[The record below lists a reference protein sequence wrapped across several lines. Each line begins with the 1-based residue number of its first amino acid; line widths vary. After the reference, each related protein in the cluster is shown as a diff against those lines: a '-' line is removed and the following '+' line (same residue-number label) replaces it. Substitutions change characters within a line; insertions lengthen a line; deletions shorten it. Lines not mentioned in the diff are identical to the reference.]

1 MSLLSK
7 ALHLHQDNNM
17 DKDLFGILEI
27 KKLNKVDGI
36 IISFAGQTRLTA
48 AETLIEKISNYTLI
62 IILVYI
68 LVIHLN

>member
-27 KKLNKVDGI
+27 KNHNFFCWTNEANCGRD
-36 IISFAGQTRLTA
+36 FD
-48 AETLIEKISNYTLI
+48 
-62 IILVYI
+62 
-68 LVIHLN
+68 